1 MYPTPRVRQGMCTL
15 VVPAT
20 KVVSILALYF
30 PTGDEYENF
39 KKASYFGVSH
49 KIHEVLKSFN
59 MFHFQGSVSHCMGRT
74 DL

>member
-1 MYPTPRVRQGMCTL
+1 MYSTPRVRQGMCTL

-39 KKASYFGVSH
+39 KKASYFRVSP
-49 KIHEVLKSFN
+49 N
-59 MFHFQGSVSHCMGRT
+59 MFHFQGCVSHCMGRT